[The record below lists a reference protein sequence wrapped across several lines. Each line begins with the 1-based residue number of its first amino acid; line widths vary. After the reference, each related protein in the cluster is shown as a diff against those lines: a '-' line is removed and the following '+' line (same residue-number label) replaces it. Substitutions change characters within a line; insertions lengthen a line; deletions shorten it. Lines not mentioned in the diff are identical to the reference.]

1 MPARSLDAIPSRFDD
16 APSFWGFIGEIE
28 REQLD
33 FKVRADG
40 LKDTVPA
47 MAMTDGGLIVLGIR
61 NEPRELVGCPLSQDV
76 LDRVTTV
83 GADVGVDVVLKAVT
97 VGDVDLTIVVVPE
110 VRGRLVTTP
119 DGRVL
124 RRVGSSSRP
133 VVGDALARFVLA
145 RVEHIVE
152 DDAVPL
158 QNTDD
163 IDLALVNRALEAAGK
178 ARVRRDTVV
187 RALMDLG
194 VARPELPPTGPVI
207 TKAAILLFGKD
218 PRRLI
223 PGAAVQV
230 VRRAGV
236 GPGPGPT
243 TVREEFAGPMP
254 AVVEGVLAFLAR
266 HGSFV
271 QVVTGARRERIPVF
285 PTEVLREAVLN
296 AVAHRDYGIAGTTVD
311 ITIWDDR
318 IEIRSPGSLPGP
330 ITVENIREQHYS
342 RNRRIMNVLKILG
355 YVEEYGEGMPRI
367 FDAMEARL
375 MRPPV
380 IVANAVSV
388 TLTMYAGSFL
398 TAEDQAWLA
407 LLGHLSLTPAERRL
421 LVSARREGWI
431 TPRKLRAEMPGEN
444 VDVLLAGGVA
454 KGLLRQEGERGG
466 SRYVLSAE
474 VLLRAGASGLEARGR
489 QRQMLLDEIRRR
501 GSISTVEGTDLLGE
515 QVPIVRHLLND
526 LVRAQLIVAA
536 GKTRGRRYYLPELAP
551 RI

>member
-1 MPARSLDAIPSRFDD
+1 
-16 APSFWGFIGEIE
+16 
-28 REQLD
+28 
-33 FKVRADG
+33 
-40 LKDTVPA
+40 
-47 MAMTDGGLIVLGIR
+47 
-61 NEPRELVGCPLSQDV
+61 
-76 LDRVTTV
+76 
-83 GADVGVDVVLKAVT
+83 
-97 VGDVDLTIVVVPE
+97 
-110 VRGRLVTTP
+110 
-119 DGRVL
+119 
-124 RRVGSSSRP
+124 
-133 VVGDALARFVLA
+133 VLA

-218 PRRLI
+218 PRRLV

-380 IVANAVSV
+380 IVANAVSM

-421 LVSARREGWI
+421 LVSARHEGWI

-466 SRYVLSAE
+466 SRYVLSDE

-515 QVPIVRHLLND
+515 QVPLVRHLLND

-536 GKTRGRRYYLPELAP
+536 GKTRGRRYYLPELPP

>member
-1 MPARSLDAIPSRFDD
+1 MPSRTLDAIPDRFDD
-16 APSFWGFIGEIE
+16 AASFWEFIGEIE
-28 REQLD
+28 RELLD

-47 MAMTDGGLIVLGIR
+47 MAMTDGGLIILGVR
-61 NEPRELVGCPLSQDV
+61 NDPRDLVGCPLTQGV

-83 GADVGVDVVLKAVT
+83 GGDVGVDVVLKPVT
-97 VGDVDLTIVVVPE
+97 VGNVSLTIVVVPE
-110 VRGRLVTTP
+110 IRGRIVTTP

-163 IDLALVNRALEAAGK
+163 IDLSLVNRALEAEGK
-178 ARVRRDTVV
+178 SRVRRDTVI

-194 VARPELPPTGPVI
+194 VARPELPPAGPVL
-207 TKAAILLFGKD
+207 TKAAVLLFDRD
-218 PRRLI
+218 PRRLV

-243 TVREEFAGPMP
+243 TAREEFAGPMP
-254 AVVEGVLAFLAR
+254 VVVENVLAFLAR
-266 HGSFV
+266 HGPFV
-271 QVVTGARRERIPVF
+271 QVVSGARRERVPVF

-296 AVAHRDYGIAGTTVD
+296 AVAHRDYSITGTTVD

-330 ITVENIREQHYS
+330 ITVENMREQHYS
-342 RNRRIMNVLKILG
+342 RNRRVMHVLKILG

-367 FDAMEARL
+367 FDALEARL

-380 IVANAVSV
+380 IVADAVSV
-388 TLTMYAGSFL
+388 TLIMYAGSFL
-398 TAEDQAWLA
+398 SAEDQAWLA
-407 LLGHLSLTPAERRL
+407 LLGHLNLTPPERRM
-421 LVSARREGWI
+421 LVRARRDGWV
-431 TPRKLRAEMPGEN
+431 TPRGLRAEMPDEN
-444 VDVLLAGGVA
+444 VEALLAGGVA

-466 SRYVLSAE
+466 SRYVLSEE
-474 VLLRAGASGLEARGR
+474 VLMRAGASGLEARGR
-489 QRQMLLDEIRRR
+489 QRQMLLDEIRRN
-501 GSISTVEGTDLLGE
+501 GSISTVEGAQLLGE
-515 QVPIVRHLLND
+515 QLPIVRHLLND
-526 LVRAQLIVAA
+526 LARAHLIVAA
-536 GKTRGRRYYLPELAP
+536 GKTRGRRYYVPELAP
-551 RI
+551 RA